1 MDLPGHT
8 NKLVKA
14 VLAANHNT
22 AIVIQSGTPVTM
34 PWVNSAPAILQAW
47 YGGNETGNAI
57 ADILYGDVNPSGK
70 LPLTFP
76 VQIED
81 NPAYLNFGSEKG
93 RTLYG
98 EDVYIGYR
106 WYESVK
112 RDVCFPF
119 GHGLSYTHFTI
130 DNLAIKV
137 SQGDDR
143 LAITVVV
150 ENTGNYSGAH
160 TVQVYVSQHNSS
172 IRRPVKEL
180 KGFSK
185 VSLAPAERKEVRISM
200 SLKYA
205 TSFWD
210 ERKHA
215 WTMEKDTFDVYV
227 GSSSADKSFLKR
239 SFEISKTAW
248 WKGL

>member
-8 NKLVKA
+8 NKIIKA
-14 VLAANHNT
+14 VLSANPNT
-22 AIVIQSGTPVTM
+22 AIVIQSGTPVSM

-57 ADILYGDVNPSGK
+57 ADVLYGDFNPSAK

-76 VQIED
+76 IQVED
-81 NPAYLNFGSEKG
+81 NPTYLNFRSEKG

-106 WYESVK
+106 WYESIK

-119 GHGLSYTHFTI
+119 GHGLSYTNFTI
-130 DNLAIKV
+130 DNLTVKA
-137 SQGDDR
+137 SEDDDR
-143 LAITVVV
+143 LAITVMV
-150 ENTGNYSGAH
+150 ENTGNRSGAH
-160 TVQVYVSQHNSS
+160 IVQVYVSQRDPS

-185 VSLAPAERKEVRISM
+185 VSLAPAERKEVEIVL

-215 WTMEKDTFDVYV
+215 WTMEKDTFDIYV
-227 GSSSADKSFLKR
+227 GSSSVDQHFLTDSFK
-239 SFEISKTAW
+239 ISKTAW